1 MFLHTFSVIAR
12 CRETGRFGAA
22 VASHFPGVGAYAP
35 YVRPGVGAM
44 VVQGWVNPSFG
55 LRGMEMLEQG
65 MCSEE
70 VLERLLFRDPGRE
83 LRQLAI
89 IDRNGTIAVH
99 TGADNDDVK
108 GHLSGEEFVVI
119 GNCLAAE
126 TVLSAMAEAF
136 HNSMGPLAERL
147 LATLIAGDLQ
157 GGDRRGKQSA
167 AIRVA
172 ALTGF
177 PFVDF
182 RVDHH
187 PDPVF
192 ELNRIYREN
201 KWLLIDRYDEWVQSV
216 RSGVPFPGSSTTL
229 SASPVPETSF
239 PKPGTQP
246 PMRHRTVHPSDRQPG
261 GGNVM

>member
-1 MFLHTFSVIAR
+1 MFLHTFSVVAR

-35 YVRPGVGAM
+35 YVRSGVGAM

-55 LRGMEMLEQG
+55 LHGMEMLERG

-89 IDRNGTIAVH
+89 VDRNGTIAVH
-99 TGADNDDVK
+99 TGAENDHVR
-108 GHLSGEEFVVI
+108 GHLTVRVV
-119 GNCLAAE
+119 
-126 TVLSAMAEAF
+126 
-136 HNSMGPLAERL
+136 
-147 LATLIAGDLQ
+147 
-157 GGDRRGKQSA
+157 
-167 AIRVA
+167 

-177 PFVDF
+177 PYVDF

-201 KWLLIDRYDEWVQSV
+201 KGLLIDRYEEWVESV
-216 RSGVPFPGSSTTL
+216 RNGVPFPKSIPPL
-229 SASPVPETSF
+229 SATGASF
-239 PKPGTQP
+239 LKPDAEASGS
-246 PMRHRTVHPSDRQPG
+246 RGGADPSDRGPG
-261 GGNVM
+261 GGRLT

>member
-1 MFLHTFSVIAR
+1 MFLHTFSVVAR

-22 VASHFPGVGAYAP
+22 VASYFPGVGAYAP
-35 YVRPGVGAM
+35 YVRSGVGAM

-55 LRGMEMLEQG
+55 LHGMEMLERG

-89 IDRNGTIAVH
+89 VDRNGTIAVH
-99 TGADNDDVK
+99 TGAENDHVR
-108 GHLSGEEFVVI
+108 GHLTGEDFVVI
-119 GNCLAAE
+119 GNCLATEA
-126 TVLSAMAEAF
+126 VLSDMAEAF
-136 HNSMGPLAERL
+136 RKSVGPLAERL
-147 LATLIAGDLQ
+147 LAALIAGDLR

-167 AIRVA
+167 AVRVV

-177 PFVDF
+177 PYVDF

-192 ELNRIYREN
+192 ELDRIYREN
-201 KWLLIDRYDEWVQSV
+201 KGLLIDRYEEWVESV
-216 RSGVPFPGSSTTL
+216 RSGVPFPKSIPPL
-229 SASPVPETSF
+229 SATGASF
-239 PKPGTQP
+239 LKPDMEASGS
-246 PMRHRTVHPSDRQPG
+246 RGGADPSDRGPG
-261 GGNVM
+261 GGRLT